1 MRGRRLRG
9 FTVFT
14 SWYCI
19 HTPISNKTFISL
31 ANGCVWNGKT
41 YENGDSFKDDCK
53 TAIYFQFASSVADA
67 ATIIIVNL
75 YIRSF
80 AKIDDVKMVNSIFI
94 PTSIRLLHTRTLNFK
109 CIQMYS
115 TWSIPYICRSTVFK
129 LHSVRIGMT
138 IGSTTRA
145 SSLTET
151 CEVCTF
157 KTHILNQML
166 QKPDSIC
173 RLHRMNF

>member
-1 MRGRRLRG
+1 MCTTIESDLQVSMERVRICWL
-9 FTVFT
+9 
-14 SWYCI
+14 
-19 HTPISNKTFISL
+19 
-31 ANGCVWNGKT
+31 
-41 YENGDSFKDDCK
+41 KDDCK

-173 RLHRMNF
+173 RLYRMNF

>member
-1 MRGRRLRG
+1 MRKKREFSTAFWAEMCTTIESDLQVSMERVRICWL
-9 FTVFT
+9 
-14 SWYCI
+14 
-19 HTPISNKTFISL
+19 
-31 ANGCVWNGKT
+31 
-41 YENGDSFKDDCK
+41 KDDCK